1 MTTPRLPART
11 ARARARRRGTAAL
24 VLAATALATAAAGCG
39 GTSTGNTPSGTISP
53 PDPATSAVPGST
65 PGSAP
70 RTAPVRSSA
79 TIDAF
84 DLPSSITCV
93 GAADVEVGAT
103 YRTSGATVVAFV
115 VDGSQAAGRPPL
127 SGSFPVPLRCDGNAH
142 TVVLSAVDD
151 QGRAAVSSKV
161 VLTGTD
167 PAGD

>member
-1 MTTPRLPART
+1 MTTPHLPART
-11 ARARARRRGTAAL
+11 PRSRGRRAGTVVPVL
-24 VLAATALATAAAGCG
+24 VAIALATTAAGCA

-53 PDPATSAVPGST
+53 PDPATSSVPGST

-84 DLPSSITCV
+84 DLPSSITCA
-93 GAADVEVGAT
+93 GTADVEVGAT
-103 YRTSGATVVAFV
+103 YRTSGATVVAFL
-115 VDGSQAAGRPPL
+115 VDGTQAAGRPPL
-127 SGSFPVPLRCDGNAH
+127 SGSFAVPLHCDGTAH
-142 TVVLSAVDD
+142 TVVLSAIDD
-151 QGRAAVSSKV
+151 QGRAAVASKV